1 MENNKLATAVSGNTA
16 ENATRVEMHLDN
28 FAAESGGFCYK
39 NQLLIMGG
47 NQFNE
52 KKLKDVMKKFP
63 PVKLNVMSFI
73 LVLEGEMKITLDYID
88 HSFKKN
94 TLIVIS
100 PFNTI
105 TSSAISPNC
114 RYYVIMVTRDFAQ
127 DTMMERRPIPMGHF
141 MNLGNKTGFQLN
153 DKEMEVIKR
162 CTENI
167 YNFIQQKENIFL
179 GEILHSAFYIFSMQ
193 VANYF
198 SSINNTQNLQTDSRK
213 DELIRKFLGLIIE
226 YGEAEHYPEF
236 YADKLCITVQYL
248 SLILKEQT
256 DNTAKHWIANNL
268 IVRAKTML
276 RTPGA
281 SIPQIA
287 EKLHFADQS
296 SFGKFFK
303 KHVGMSP
310 KKYMQEN

>member
-1 MENNKLATAVSGNTA
+1 MDVKQLAATATNTPG

-28 FAAESGGFCYK
+28 FAAEAGGFCFK
-39 NQLLIMGG
+39 NQLLILGS

-52 KKLKDVMKKFP
+52 GKLKEVMKKFP

-73 LVLEGEMKITLDYID
+73 LILDGEMQITLDYID
-88 HSFKKN
+88 HTFKKN
-94 TLIVIS
+94 ALIVIS

-114 RYYVIMVTRDFAQ
+114 RYYAMMVTKDFAQ

-153 DKEMEVIKR
+153 DNEMEVIKR

-198 SSINNTQNLQTDSRK
+198 STLNNTQNLQTDSRK
-213 DELIRKFLGLIIE
+213 DTITRNFLQLIAQNGD
-226 YGEAEHYPEF
+226 AEHYPEF

-256 DNTAKHWIANNL
+256 GNTAKHWIANSL
-268 IVRAKTML
+268 IIRAKTML
-276 RTPGA
+276 RMPSA

-310 KKYMQEN
+310 KKYMQEV

>member
-1 MENNKLATAVSGNTA
+1 MNVKQLAAATTNTPG

-28 FAAESGGFCYK
+28 FASEAGGFCFK
-39 NQLLIMGG
+39 NQLLIIEG
-47 NQFNE
+47 NQLNE
-52 KKLKDVMKKFP
+52 KTLKDVMKKFP

-73 LVLEGEMKITLDYID
+73 LILEGEMKITLDYID
-88 HSFKKN
+88 HTFKKN
-94 TLIVIS
+94 TLVIIS

-105 TSSAISPNC
+105 TSSSISPNC
-114 RYYVIMVTRDFAQ
+114 RYYVMMVTKDFAQ

-141 MNLGNKTGFQLN
+141 MNLDNKAGFMLN

-162 CTENI
+162 CTDNI

-193 VANYF
+193 IANYF
-198 SSINNTQNLQTDSRK
+198 STINNTQNIQNDSRK
-213 DELIRKFLGLIIE
+213 DTITRNFLQLVAQHGD
-226 YGEAEHYPEF
+226 AEHYPEF
-236 YADKLCITVQYL
+236 YANKLCITVQYL

-268 IVRAKTML
+268 IIRAKTML
-276 RTPGA
+276 RTPDA

>member
-1 MENNKLATAVSGNTA
+1 MDVKQLAATATNTPG

-28 FAAESGGFCYK
+28 FAAEAGGFCFK
-39 NQLLIMGG
+39 NQLLILGG

-52 KKLKDVMKKFP
+52 GKLKEVMKKFP

-73 LVLEGEMKITLDYID
+73 LILDGEMQITLDYID
-88 HSFKKN
+88 HTFKKN
-94 TLIVIS
+94 ALIVIS

-114 RYYVIMVTRDFAQ
+114 RYYAMMVTKDFAQ
-127 DTMMERRPIPMGHF
+127 DTMMERRPIPMVHF

-153 DKEMEVIKR
+153 DNEMEVIKR

-198 SSINNTQNLQTDSRK
+198 STLNNTQNLQTDSRK
-213 DELIRKFLGLIIE
+213 DTITRNFLQLIAQNGD
-226 YGEAEHYPEF
+226 AEHYPEF

-256 DNTAKHWIANNL
+256 GNTAKHWIANSL
-268 IVRAKTML
+268 IIRAKTML
-276 RTPGA
+276 RMPSA

-310 KKYMQEN
+310 KKYMQEV

>member
-1 MENNKLATAVSGNTA
+1 MDVKQLAAAATNTTG

-28 FAAESGGFCYK
+28 FAAEAGGFCFK
-39 NQLLIMGG
+39 NQLLIIEG

-52 KKLKDVMKKFP
+52 KTIKDLMKNFP
-63 PVKLNVMSFI
+63 PIKLNVMSFI
-73 LVLEGEMKITLDYID
+73 LILEGEMKITLDYID

-94 TLIVIS
+94 TLVIIS

-105 TSSAISPNC
+105 TSSSISPNC
-114 RYYVIMVTRDFAQ
+114 RYHVIMVTKDFAQ
-127 DTMMERRPIPMGHF
+127 DTMMERRPIPMGYF
-141 MNLGNKTGFQLN
+141 MNLSNKAGFMLN
-153 DKEMEVIKR
+153 DKEMEAIKR
-162 CTENI
+162 CTDSI

-193 VANYF
+193 VVNYL
-198 SSINNTQNLQTDSRK
+198 SILNNTQNLKNDSRK
-213 DELIRKFLGLIIE
+213 DTLTRNFLQLVAQH
-226 YGEAEHYPEF
+226 GEEEHYPEF

-268 IVRAKTML
+268 IIRAKTML

-303 KHVGMSP
+303 KHVGISP
-310 KKYMQEN
+310 KKYTQEN